1 MLTQFIDYISGIYK
15 ISDELKERLAND
27 IEIVEIPK
35 RTLILKEGQ
44 RSDHVSFVFS
54 GLLRAYY
61 IKNNEEV
68 CSRFMH
74 ENHICLSVISFYTRK
89 PGYEFIETLE
99 PTTIARLH
107 NDKLQ
112 KIYNDHVEFNYVGRI
127 WTEHY
132 CSMTEQ
138 RLLMLRGQ
146 SAEEKYQFFM
156 EQFPSLINRLPLKYI
171 ASYLGMNIETISRIR
186 KKISMRH

>member
-1 MLTQFIDYISGIYK
+1 MLAQFIDYISGIYK

-27 IEIVEIPK
+27 IEIIELPK
-35 RTLILKEGQ
+35 RTCLLKEGQ
-44 RSDHVSFVFS
+44 RSDHVSFVFQ

-61 IKNNEEV
+61 IKNEEEI

-89 PGYEFIETLE
+89 PSYECIETLE
-99 PTTIARLH
+99 PTIIARVH
-107 NDKLQ
+107 HDKLQ
-112 KIYNDHVEFNYVGRI
+112 KIYRDHVEFNFVGRI

-138 RLLMLRGQ
+138 RLLLLRGQ
-146 SAEEKYQFFM
+146 SAEDKYQFFV
-156 EQFPSLINRLPLKYI
+156 ENFPALVNRLPLKYI

-186 KKISMRH
+186 KKISMRK

>member
-1 MLTQFIDYISGIYK
+1 MLAQFIDYITGIYT

-27 IEIVEIPK
+27 IEIVELPK
-35 RTLILKEGQ
+35 RACLLKEGQ
-44 RSDHVSFVFS
+44 RSDHVAFVFQ

-61 IKNNEEV
+61 IKNEEEI

-99 PTTIARLH
+99 PTVIARLH
-107 NDKLQ
+107 HDKLQ
-112 KIYNDHVEFNYVGRI
+112 KIYRDHVEFNYIGRI

-138 RLLMLRGQ
+138 RLLLLRGQ
-146 SAEEKYQFFM
+146 SAEDKYQFFVD
-156 EQFPSLINRLPLKYI
+156 QFPALVNRLPLKYI